1 MVNSWRDYFNTSAFF
16 GFVELEPWLGPGS
29 SLATF
34 RTAQLAT
41 LSAITDVGYATGTD
55 IGDPLGAGFGS
66 VHPRNK
72 KLIGRR
78 LANAAL
84 DVSYGMPAQWLPPVY
99 KSASA
104 SAAGAALTVT
114 VTFDNVPS
122 TLVPTDDRCHT
133 EIPYNVSFAA
143 CAWFSVVASDGS
155 VLNAT
160 AAVGADGTS
169 VVLTATAATPGLTAV
184 ATAFGFNAWP
194 INMIKSAEG
203 FPIRPWNFTRI

>member
-1 MVNSWRDYFNTSAFF
+1 MVTSWRNYFNTAAFF
-16 GFVELEPWLGPGS
+16 GFVELEPWLGPGA

-34 RTAQLAT
+34 RTAQTST
-41 LSAITDVGYATGTD
+41 LSAIANVGYATGTD

-99 KSASA
+99 KSATA
-104 SAAGAALTVT
+104 AAAGAALTVT
-114 VTFDNVPS
+114 VAFDNVPS
-122 TLVPTDDRCHT
+122 TLIPNVDRCYT
-133 EIPYNVSFAA
+133 EAPFNVSAKA
-143 CAWFSVVASDGS
+143 CAWFTIVASDGS
-155 VLNAT
+155 ALNAT

-169 VVLTATAATPGLTAV
+169 VVLTATAARAGVTAV
-184 ATAFGFNAWP
+184 ATAFGYNAWP
-194 INMIKSAEG
+194 INTIVSAEG
-203 FPIRPWNFTRI
+203 FPLRPWNVTAL